1 MTTTPAGWYPDPYG
15 SPLLRWWDGSQWTDA
30 THAREATAS
39 PPEQPTAPLR
49 SPLRSAQ
56 PGWGSPEQSGGPSQG
71 FGTPPHG
78 AGGHWPQGGYS
89 PQGYGPYGFGGP
101 SPKSPAI
108 WPWITGSI
116 AVVVALVV
124 AITAVVFF
132 TQDRTTTASQ
142 PVPAPL
148 DSIVPPEQG
157 PQDAPP
163 GVRLPQPAN
172 GRISDT
178 TSGLSYAFPGGDWS
192 VPTTPQ
198 INDPTNP
205 QLPVWTSACLTV
217 AQENYD
223 GQGDDWIASIYTGP
237 LAPAVP
243 YGGPRD
249 LQSTTK
255 SLLNAYE
262 QLFYSPPHERKILSD
277 KAMDVSGHKAW
288 ILEFDMDF
296 SKTAQANGW
305 KWQTEKGAFV
315 LVDRG
320 QGQRPSLLYVSVPD
334 NLDQS
339 VLDRVV
345 HSLEAR

>member
-15 SPLLRWWDGSQWTDA
+15 SQLLRWWDGSQWTDA

-39 PPEQPTAPLR
+39 PPKQPSQQTAPMK
-49 SPLRSAQ
+49 SPLRAAQ
-56 PGWGSPEQSGGPSQG
+56 PAWGWPEQTGDTSQGFGAPPQG

-78 AGGHWPQGGYS
+78 L
-89 PQGYGPYGFGGP
+89 GGP
-101 SPKSPAI
+101 PRKAPVI
-108 WPWITGSI
+108 WPWIAGSI

-124 AITAVVFF
+124 AITAVVLVS
-132 TQDRTTTASQ
+132 QNRSPLSASE

-148 DSIVPPEQG
+148 DSIVPPQQG

-163 GVRLPQPAN
+163 GVELPQPSK
-172 GRISDT
+172 GRIDDK
-178 TSGLSYAFPGGDWS
+178 TSGLSYAFPGGAWS

-205 QLPVWTSACLTV
+205 QLPVWTSACFAV
-217 AQENYD
+217 AQQNYD
-223 GQGDDWIASIYTGP
+223 GQGSDWVASIYTGP
-237 LAPAVP
+237 LSQAVP
-243 YGGPRD
+243 YGGSED
-249 LQSTTK
+249 LRSTTNA
-255 SLLNAYE
+255 LLNGYE
-262 QLFYSPPHERKILSD
+262 QLFYSPPHQRKILSD
-277 KAMDVSGHKAW
+277 KAMDVSGRKAW
-288 ILEFDMDF
+288 IVEFDVDF
-296 SKTAQANGW
+296 SKVAKANGW

-320 QGQRPSLLYVSVPD
+320 QGRLPSVLYVSVPD